1 MAMHFWPALTAAAI
15 VLALAGHVRAQ
26 ASDVRSL
33 RYDTRVDVAVTFIG
47 ATWFI
52 ASEVLKAE
60 LVPEK
65 CRWCYRGADGQDLL
79 NPYDGTVRRQ
89 FLWKDTRAADIT
101 SSVLAFAVEPA
112 SAFGLTALAAGND
125 HARNGFPLDALLIT
139 EATVIAGAINQI
151 VKFGFARE
159 RPFVH
164 YLPRLP
170 NAVRGLTDS
179 PSDDNLSFF
188 SGHTTL
194 AFVVATSSGTIAFMR
209 GYRLAPVVLGSG
221 LVMATSVGYL
231 RIAADK
237 HYFSDVMTAAVI
249 GSIVG
254 VGIPLLF
261 HAPSSREP
269 ASASAT
275 VQALPTSPLQP
286 AFTISGR
293 F

>member
-1 MAMHFWPALTAAAI
+1 MA
-15 VLALAGHVRAQ
+15 
-26 ASDVRSL
+26 
-33 RYDTRVDVAVTFIG
+33 

-52 ASEVLKAE
+52 ASELLKSE

-65 CRWCYRGADGQDLL
+65 CRWCYRGTDGADLL
-79 NPYDGTVRRQ
+79 NSYDGAVRRQ
-89 FLWKDTRAADIT
+89 FLWKDARTADIT

-112 SAFGLTALAAGND
+112 SALGLTALAAGND
-125 HARNGFPLDALLIT
+125 HALNGFPLDALLIT
-139 EATVIAGAINQI
+139 EATVIAGTINQI

-170 NAVRGLTDS
+170 NAVRALTTS
-179 PSDDNLSFF
+179 PTDDNLSFF

-194 AFVVATSSGTIAFMR
+194 AFVLATSSGTVAFMR

-249 GSIVG
+249 GSVVG

-261 HAPSSREP
+261 HAASSREP
-269 ASASAT
+269 TPANGT
-275 VQALPTSPLQP
+275 VQPLTSPPLQP
-286 AFTISGR
+286 AFSISGK